1 MSASTDFAGDPAVL
15 PPPKKVSNRADH
27 HRQPSLRRAHIAKR
41 LAKDVAPAYHDDP
54 PQKRKRSSLTYLPEQ
69 LLPIVAL
76 RTRSRPTPECIICL
90 TASRTTGHPR
100 IPYLYSHRGSSY
112 DDTSGR
118 YHAASTTTN
127 LPEQL
132 DVLLVGAGFAGIYQL
147 YEFRKRGYSVKAIEA
162 ASELGG
168 TWHWNRYPG
177 ARVDTTIPIY
187 EFSIE
192 EVWKDWTWKER
203 FPGQGELEAY
213 FKHVDEKLDISRDV
227 VFNTRVLSAKFN
239 ARTDRWAVTLDDG
252 RTGVKHHTSRWP
264 KEGVEVKG
272 KRVAVIGTG
281 ATGVQVIQEIAPH
294 PDVHRSGLYLDPK
307 PLVDLTPEARRIL
320 FEELWVQGG
329 FRIWL
334 GNHEDVGT
342 DPVRNDELYAFWRTK
357 ALARIK
363 DKKMQEKLAPA
374 VKPHPFGHKRIS
386 CEHSYFEIFNQSNV
400 ELVDMS
406 ETDIAE
412 FTPKGI
418 RTTDG
423 VEREF
428 DVIVLA
434 TGFDSVTGGITQI
447 DIEGPKGTVRDKWAQ
462 GLRTY
467 LGVSTADFPNMFWVY
482 GPHGPTAFCNG
493 PYCAEMQGGWIV
505 NFVDSARKNGYTRI
519 EAQNDAEEEWTRRV
533 QEVTPVPWI
542 ARSSRGTW
550 GQIFQGRRSRC

>member
-1 MSASTDFAGDPAVL
+1 MTP
-15 PPPKKVSNRADH
+15 RA
-27 HRQPSLRRAHIAKR
+27 A
-41 LAKDVAPAYHDDP
+41 
-54 PQKRKRSSLTYLPEQ
+54 
-69 LLPIVAL
+69 
-76 RTRSRPTPECIICL
+76 
-90 TASRTTGHPR
+90 TT
-100 IPYLYSHRGSSY
+100 
-112 DDTSGR
+112 TT
-118 YHAASTTTN
+118 ASTTTN

-239 ARTDRWAVTLDDG
+239 TTTDRWAVTLDDG
-252 RTGVKHHTSRWP
+252 RTVHARFLSLCTGFASKPYTPAFKGFDTFKGVKHHTSRWP

-281 ATGVQVIQEIAPH
+281 ATGVQVIQEIGPVVGNLTVFQRTPNLAVPMFNR
-294 PDVHRSGLYLDPK
+294 PVEAKEQQQLKDEGLYPIYYKRRTQTYIGLDYTWTPK
-307 PLVDLTPEARRIL
+307 PLVDLTPEARRIF

-406 ETDIAE
+406 DTDITE

-418 RTTDG
+418 RTADG

-505 NFVDSARKNGYTRI
+505 NLVDSARKNGYTRI

-533 QEVTPVPWI
+533 QEVTPVPLDSKVKSWYLGSNI
-542 ARSSRGTW
+542 PGKKVEVLNWGGGVPQYYEIVENTAKAGYKGFALSSVEAK
-550 GQIFQGRRSRC
+550 